1 MRVYLFFLSCV
12 AFLQLKIGLAIA
24 SEAEDNI
31 NPFELARQLRTEIC
45 AMNRSQ
51 VQNFYSA
58 QRDEENRD
66 RKFPGTNKKVGGCTK
81 YNYNARIHIQ

>member
-1 MRVYLFFLSCV
+1 MRVYLFFPSCV
-12 AFLQLKIGLAIA
+12 AFLQLNIGLAIA
-24 SEAEDNI
+24 TSGEAGEEENNI

-51 VQNFYSA
+51 VQDFYNA

-66 RKFPGTNKKVGGCTK
+66 RKFPGTNKVLDLAIKL
-81 YNYNARIHIQ
+81 